1 MNIALWVVQIVLAL
15 KFFSTA
21 FTHGVRANQAKVERA
36 NQRYGKMGRP
46 LLTII
51 GLCTLLGGAG
61 LVLPGALRILTWL
74 TPLAAALLALMML
87 GAIKFHVI
95 CNDKPIIVADLVLFA
110 LAAFVAYGRWVI
122 APF

>member
-1 MNIALWVVQIVLAL
+1 MNVALWVVQIVLAL

-21 FTHGVRANQAKVERA
+21 YTHGVRANQAKIQRA

-51 GLCTLLGGAG
+51 ALCTFLGGVG

-87 GAIKFHVI
+87 GAIKFHVT
-95 CNDKPIIVADLVLFA
+95 CHEKPIIAADLVLFA
-110 LAAFVAYGRWVI
+110 LAAFVAYGRWRL
-122 APF
+122 APL